1 MSGHGKALV
10 YATGMHTQFGE
21 IASLTQSV
29 EEPLSPLQRE
39 IVRLSRVVALVATAQ
54 DRLPEGEGKIQ
65 VETSCASRCH
75 PATTVMRAK
84 RTPTGWEMV
93 IDLMIERGAEVTDGE
108 YEVILEYLSQHLLA
122 TVNVNTEATGRIA
135 EVLEISDKE
144 AAAIVELRTAQGPF
158 QRWEDVAKVPGIDG
172 KVIEE
177 RKARLVF
184 K

>member
-1 MSGHGKALV
+1 MNTPGWILAAGLLLWGA
-10 YATGMHTQFGE
+10 
-21 IASLTQSV
+21 
-29 EEPLSPLQRE
+29 
-39 IVRLSRVVALVATAQ
+39 VALVAAAQ

-93 IDLMIERGAEVTDGE
+93 IDLMIERGAEVTDSE

-158 QRWEDVAKVPGIDG
+158 QRWEDVAKVPGLDG